1 GTCIEWSLSP
11 GSGAFS
17 TGSSLPAETLAGNR
31 ALGRGL
37 PPRASPAKVRYAI
50 RTKSSPRGFDTVSQ
64 AGIHPPVDA
73 RMHTYNAFHNNV
85 VRALGDRECLA
96 FFLNNGS
103 RPAPGRRCVDGA
115 PGGGSAW
122 RASGSGCGG
131 TGFDTASKA
140 GIHPPG
146 DARIHTHNAF
156 HNNVMR
162 TVGARDSI

>member
-64 AGIHPPVDA
+64 AGIHPPVDS

-85 VRALGDRECLA
+85 VRALGEREFLA
-96 FFLNNGS
+96 VFLNNGS
-103 RPAPGRRCVDGA
+103 RPATGRRRQDVA
-115 PGGGSAW
+115 STSSTPNQ
-122 RASGSGCGG
+122 ASGPGIGKKELENNTQ
-131 TGFDTASKA
+131 TGIRSHDHRRGKT
-140 GIHPPG
+140 
-146 DARIHTHNAF
+146 
-156 HNNVMR
+156 
-162 TVGARDSI
+162 